1 MCHIRYKRCS
11 FCPPLF
17 YRVTE
22 PEAALSASDRNLPSL
37 LLRGFS
43 QQVFFA
49 AARGRLGPRIS
60 QAIRI
65 LSSNSPA
72 CISASF
78 SAAFEAESTY
88 GLTGNREAAARSAP
102 CFVGLNYLIY
112 GWSVSPS
119 P

>member
-22 PEAALSASDRNLPSL
+22 PEAALSASDRNPPSL
-37 LLRGFS
+37 FS
-43 QQVFFA
+43 VASRAGLFA
-49 AARGRLGPRIS
+49 AARGRLDRDFAGNPHPLQQFARLHLS
-60 QAIRI
+60 Q
-65 LSSNSPA
+65 L
-72 CISASF
+72 